1 MNLQFFIGDVEKITD
16 PLYIGRLKVRI
27 FGDHTLDK
35 EVLPTDDLPWAT
47 VLNDVHSHS
56 TTGKGQTPLG
66 LRVGSKVIGFY
77 LDAAKQRPVILGSI
91 PGKDDVNTLATA
103 QSEHATLTARKE
115 ARTTNI
121 ATPVT
126 DAKTIEVFGQTVGS
140 VGASISQPFSEP
152 EIPYAAIYP
161 ENHVLETTSGHL
173 VELDD
178 TDTKERI
185 HLRHA
190 VGTGL
195 EIHPNGTR
203 VDITKKDA
211 YNIIDGNHYCH
222 IKDNETVT
230 INGSLKVLVNT
241 DKGSNDYTIQVDD
254 GGNVNIQVD
263 NGQINL
269 VTGGD
274 GNDINLVSS
283 GDINMSAR
291 QDVNIRALGNLSKDI
306 EGNSTEQTTGNYK
319 VNAARIDLNS

>member
-35 EVLPTDDLPWAT
+35 EILPTDDLPWAT

-66 LRVGSKVIGFY
+66 LRVGSKVVGFY

-103 QSEHATLTARKE
+103 QSDHASLTARKE

-190 VGTGL
+190 IGTGL
-195 EIHPNGTR
+195 EIHPDGTR

-211 YNIIDGNHYCH
+211 YNIIDGHHYAH

-274 GNDINLVSS
+274 GNDINIVSS

-291 QDVNIRALGNLSKDI
+291 QDVNIRALGSYNKDI
-306 EGNSTEQTTGNYK
+306 EGNSTEQTTGNYA
-319 VNAARIDLNS
+319 VNATRIDLNS